1 MIERILR
8 MLFPPKCVLCR
19 NLLSDNE
26 TDLCHNCRTDAPEY
40 TIAKK
45 PISFIAGW
53 TTIWYYR
60 ENVRSSI
67 LRYKFRNARAYAPVF
82 GRILA
87 MKIIKDLPDDID
99 VLTWIPVSRQRR
111 FSRGYDQVELLVNE
125 IGKEIHL
132 QPTRH
137 LVKIRNTPSQSTL
150 IRPSQRRANVLGAY
164 IAKHPAEIVGKRVLL
179 IDDVLTTNATA
190 SECAKTLL
198 FAGAKDVYFASVAA
212 TPHKK

>member
-1 MIERILR
+1 M
-8 MLFPPKCVLCR
+8 
-19 NLLSDNE
+19 
-26 TDLCHNCRTDAPEY
+26 
-40 TIAKK
+40 
-45 PISFIAGW
+45 
-53 TTIWYYR
+53 
-60 ENVRSSI
+60 RSSI
-67 LRYKFRNARAYAPVF
+67 LRYKFRNARSYAPVF
-82 GRILA
+82 GRILE

-111 FSRGYDQVELLVNE
+111 FSRGYDQVELLANE

-164 IAKHPAEIVGKRVLL
+164 IAKQPAEIVGKRVLL

-198 FAGAKDVYFASVAA
+198 FAGATDVYFASVAA